1 MASSDSKPPVLGLPA
16 AEWLSS
22 FRSAKVEIERLDAA
36 KSARSRATII
46 GNFLARMLDRE
57 VPIEVD
63 GRAGKATLRKSTGRA
78 RAKLYF
84 FEVAFDDG
92 GSDEPPSDGFPGGG
106 DTRVA
111 SGKRVRKPQKLA
123 ADAESRESPLDRR
136 PTRTMVPTGND
147 EAW

>member
-92 GSDEPPSDGFPGGG
+92 GSDEPPSDGFPKGD

-111 SGKRVRKPQKLA
+111 SGKRVRKLRTPP
-123 ADAESRESPLDRR
+123 DAESRENPLDRR